1 VVAVAVLI
9 LHPLPA
15 GRPDEIEAWVGA
27 ARSALAERHRLGFLV
42 AGARTV
48 TIVSG
53 PPDERSFGSRV
64 REHLAAHRPDGLV
77 VLGSGAIP
85 LATAAD
91 RRAFVEAAASS
102 DRHALANNRY
112 SADIIAISRI
122 GELPPIPDL
131 ATDNALPRW
140 LAEVA
145 GHEVTDLRARWRLGV
160 DIDGP
165 LELALL
171 GRRPWVP
178 APPAGIVERV
188 LERLAAVR
196 AVTRDP
202 GAELLVM
209 GRMSAAGLAW
219 LERSTAS
226 RSRALIEER
235 GFRTRRPGQR
245 PVRSTLGLLLDRD
258 GPEALGAI
266 LAGLGDATIVDSR
279 VLLAQRFG
287 ADERRWPGAADR
299 FASDLLLAEQ
309 VADPWLAAL
318 TRAARD
324 APIPVLLGGHSL
336 VGPGLQLA
344 LGEDAP
350 WL

>member
-15 GRPDEIEAWVGA
+15 ARAGEIETWVGA
-27 ARSALAERHRLGFLV
+27 ARSALAERHRRGFLA
-42 AGARTV
+42 AGAATV
-48 TIVSG
+48 SIVSG

-85 LATAAD
+85 LATPAD
-91 RRAFVEAAASS
+91 RRAFVEAAAATG
-102 DRHALANNRY
+102 RRALANNRY
-112 SADIIAISRI
+112 SADIIAISRVD
-122 GELPPIPDL
+122 ELPPIPEL
-131 ATDNALPRW
+131 STDNALPRW

-145 GHEVTDLRARWRLGV
+145 EHEVSDLRARWRLGV
-160 DIDGP
+160 DVDGP

-171 GRRPWVP
+171 GPRSWVP
-178 APPAGIVERV
+178 EPPAGTVERV
-188 LERLAAVR
+188 VERVAAVR
-196 AVTRDP
+196 AVSRDP
-202 GAELLVM
+202 HAELLVT

-245 PVRSTLGLLLDRD
+245 PVRSTLGLLLERD
-258 GPEALGAI
+258 GPERLGAI
-266 LAGLGDATIVDSR
+266 LAGLGEAAIVDSR

-287 ADERRWPGAADR
+287 ADERGWPAAADR

-318 TRAARD
+318 TRAALD

-336 VGPGLQLA
+336 VGPGLRLA
-344 LGEDAP
+344 LGDGAP
-350 WL
+350 WM